1 MYIIETKGSL
11 IKDRGVNVL
20 YKSRGQGRY
29 CVNVDWM
36 GFSASAVQ
44 LLRGG
49 RRLILMLSFR
59 RDRAD

>member
-1 MYIIETKGSL
+1 MYIIETKGSW

-20 YKSRGQGRY
+20 YKSRGHGRY

-44 LLRGG
+44 LFRGG
-49 RRLILMLSFR
+49 RRLMFLLFR
-59 RDRAD
+59 RVRDD